1 MLIILAH
8 YMLKDLASMADH
20 NMDMLVIYHWS
31 NHYQKQINACFVD
44 SDVDDDD
51 TDDGGLVQR

>member
-1 MLIILAH
+1 MP
-8 YMLKDLASMADH
+8 KDLASMADH

-44 SDVDDDD
+44 SDVDNDD